1 MKKFPYLAIFTSL
14 MLFACNDYELPES
27 ISVKQKANYEVALGG
42 SSFKVSEKFN
52 VDKFKEALE
61 DEDNEDAAASLTVYD
76 YNPTENDSDVLQY
89 ILNYQI
95 EGIDLGLTTDSDLDT
110 IEFDTTFTA
119 PDFSSD
125 ISSNLTLT
133 TTLPIVELGRDGS
146 LGDIPLYFNITS
158 PEFSTMLIRSG
169 SLDVTVTA
177 PANVSPDFAME
188 ATITLTNTSGNIIAG
203 PSDATDFANGGS
215 VSLDLS
221 GKTLVPNMLIVVS
234 GSISGGVEGNA
245 LEYTVTAS
253 PNNIKFDTIK
263 GLTMTSEDLGE
274 NATIEIEESFELT
287 GINGAL
293 KSATIEDGTLSFS
306 CSYPDGWSGIV
317 VDEDYFALSG
327 GLELKGGFNRD
338 DDKAVVDYGDFKYT
352 DDSKYILYE
361 EATLTDKSVSPST
374 VSTYSGSDKSY
385 IKFHLENATIVF
397 ADTDSG
403 EEDSITLAGSCKINK
418 IDELVIDLSALGDL
432 SNGSNNEI
440 DTGIS
445 FSTLL
450 SDILDDEDEEIS
462 NLLNNVEFSDIKGYL
477 LMTYPKTCSDALSSI
492 SFSGNVTAN
501 YDSGST
507 TLLSSDSIGMK
518 QSDKILSSYLVTEK
532 TTDSSGKAITKEWI
546 GEEGAAFLTDMN
558 SAELEN
564 MTELLNAR
572 PDNLK
577 IAYSL
582 AISDSVTDVTLTGDD
597 VDALTD
603 GTSSINISLAL
614 VLPLKIVLN
623 DEYDYPSSSRNDD
636 GFITIDNV
644 LEIADQEITE
654 DLLNRDDENEELDYE
669 KYIDAIK
676 SVGITYEIGN
686 TTGLEV
692 HAYFYDETVFNGTNY
707 EPKELVIGESS
718 ESLNFTNDEIKK
730 IFSSESYPFCPKIKL
745 AIKEGDVEI
754 TRDAGFGVK
763 AKLFV
768 KTDGTVEIWN
778 KNDE

>member
-1 MKKFPYLAIFTSL
+1 MKKFPYLDLAIFTSL

-27 ISVKQKANYEVALGG
+27 ISVKQKASYEVTLGG

-125 ISSNLTLT
+125 ISSNLTLN

-146 LGDIPLYFNITS
+146 LDDIPLYFNITS
-158 PEFSTMLIRSG
+158 PDFDTMLIRSG
-169 SLDVTVTA
+169 SLDVSVTA

-203 PSDATDFANGGS
+203 PSDPTDFANGGS

-221 GKTLVPNMLIVVS
+221 GKTLVQNMLIVVS

-263 GLTMTSEDLGE
+263 GLTMSSEDLGE

-293 KSATIEDGTLSFS
+293 KSAKIEDGTLSFS

-317 VDEDYFALSG
+317 VDEDYFVLTG
-327 GLELKGGFNRD
+327 GLNL
-338 DDKAVVDYGDFKYT
+338 GDT
-352 DDSKYILYE
+352 DFTSKTSGEYILYE

-462 NLLNNVEFSDIKGYL
+462 NLLNNVKFSDIKGYL
-477 LMTYPKTCSDALSSI
+477 LMTYPETCSDALSSI

-532 TTDSSGKAITKEWI
+532 TTDSGGKAITKEWI

-558 SAELEN
+558 SAELVN
-564 MTELLNAR
+564 MTKLLNAR

-644 LEIADQEITE
+644 LKIADQEITE

-676 SVGITYEIGN
+676 SVGITYEIDN

-692 HAYFYDETVFNGTNY
+692 HAYFCDGTVFDGTNY

-718 ESLNFTNDEIKK
+718 ESLNFTHDEIKK